1 MLGQSF
7 AISVGWFVYVWHLNL
22 LSSFSLHLVQPH
34 LLCNQ
39 HQLIWHRMEL
49 IPTPSLQTTEG
60 NLMFIATF
68 SVLSLLIIIF
78 VLLIFNLNH
87 FDSNATFQVS
97 SFPFRPSNV
106 SITNA
111 KWSKYS
117 SSSKR
122 FLSSSSYLMSFG
134 SASNTMI
141 YNKGLITESWCNPV
155 WTWKLSLKVRPT
167 LTRFEHSYTL
177 TVQY

>member
-7 AISVGWFVYVWHLNL
+7 AISVGWFAYVWHLNL
-22 LSSFSLHLVQPH
+22 LCSFSLHPVQPH

-39 HQLIWHRMEL
+39 HQQIWHRMEL
-49 IPTPSLQTTEG
+49 IPTLSIQTAQG
-60 NLMFIATF
+60 NLTYFATF
-68 SVLSLLIIIF
+68 SVFSLLIIIF

-87 FDSNATFQVS
+87 FDSNGPFQVC
-97 SFPFRPSNV
+97 SFPFRGSNV

-111 KWSKYS
+111 KSSTYS

-122 FLSSSSYLMSFG
+122 FLSSSSYLMSFA
-134 SASNTMI
+134 SAPNTMI
-141 YNKGLITESWCNPV
+141 YNKGLITESRCKTV
-155 WTWKLSLKVRPT
+155 WTWKLSLKVCPT

-177 TVQY
+177 SVQY